1 MQILLGVLPLWAC
14 VFSRL
19 ELAHE
24 VQHVL
29 ADEVARNGAPL
40 KINFGQRFSW
50 TPLAF
55 SLRSR
60 HKPGRST
67 PSPTA
72 SLHFKPEQAF
82 SSQNELFLNIKS
94 RLPQQSR
101 DHRLLKT

>member
-50 TPLAF
+50 TPLAYLLLDF
-55 SLRSR
+55 IW
-60 HKPGRST
+60 
-67 PSPTA
+67 PTA
-72 SLHFKPEQAF
+72 D
-82 SSQNELFLNIKS
+82 
-94 RLPQQSR
+94 LPQSSPLANEFTFRPAFLPNPVQHFAANSQ
-101 DHRLLKT
+101 LPAL